1 MAWRQATMKLG
12 RRRGKSGHTKYGKPE
27 ATPPFEKEKNK

>member
-1 MAWRQATMKLG
+1 MKPG
-12 RRRGKSGHTKYGKPE
+12 RRRGKSGQTQCGKLE